1 MGLSAT
7 WRHKTTNETEQNP
20 LSRRPAQQSIA
31 QLSSTSGSPGWRKQF
46 TSPPNGHLAAQGP
59 FPLAGRPP

>member
-20 LSRRPAQQSIA
+20 LSRRPAQQSIG
-31 QLSSTSGSPGWRKQF
+31 QWRSTSGGPGWRKQF
-46 TSPPNGHLAAQGP
+46 T
-59 FPLAGRPP
+59 